1 MGLNTSHIV
10 PADRGTVWEWHS
22 RPGAVVRLTP
32 GFLPMEPVEQAQ
44 SLRGGTTVFSLPAG
58 MTWVAQHQ
66 VDGYVPGEQFVD
78 EAVNQPI
85 KAATQW
91 RHTHRFEDATLPDG
105 SPATRITDTVESTI
119 PERDLRAAWA
129 YRQHQLVED
138 IQFLQSL
145 PETNPLVIAMTG
157 ASGLVGT
164 HLKAQLTTAG
174 HEVIGLTRGEP
185 GPGERHWDPDNP
197 AADLL
202 EGVDAVAHI
211 AGESIMGRWTEEK
224 KRKIR
229 DSRVGPT
236 RKLAEVAA
244 ACGVATFVSASAVGY
259 YGTDAGGR
267 PHVEEDGPGEG
278 FLAEVCR
285 DWEADS
291 QVQGLRVVNIRTGLA
306 LSSAGGLL
314 PVLKASVSAG
324 LGARFGDGDF
334 WMSWVALDDLT
345 DIYTRALLDD
355 SVRGPVNATAPNP
368 VTNKEMSA
376 TLAGMLNRPD
386 FLPISEFGPK
396 LLLGKEGGEELAL
409 ADQRVVPARAE
420 AAGWRFRYPTLEA
433 ALAHELGKEALLG
446 A

>member
-1 MGLNTSHIV
+1 MGLHTSHIV

-32 GFLPMEPVEQAQ
+32 PFLPMQPVEQAQ
-44 SLRGGTTVFSLPAG
+44 SLRGGTTVFSLPG
-58 MTWVAQHQ
+58 GLTWVAQHQ
-66 VDGYVPGEQFVD
+66 VDGYVAGEQFVD

-91 RHTHRFEDATLPDG
+91 RHTHHFEDAATADG
-105 SPATRITDTVESTI
+105 DPATRVTDTVEANV
-119 PERDLRAAWA
+119 PEFALRSAWA

-138 IQFLQSL
+138 ITFLQSL
-145 PETNPLVIAMTG
+145 PETKPLVIALTG

-174 HEVIGLTRGEP
+174 HTVIGLTRGEA

-197 AADLL
+197 ADDLL

-211 AGESIMGRWTEEK
+211 AGESIMGRWTEAK

-244 ACGVATFVSASAVGY
+244 GCGVSTFVSASAVGY
-259 YGTDAGGR
+259 YGTNAGDR
-267 PHVEEDGPGEG
+267 EYVEEDGPGEG

-285 DWEADS
+285 DWEAAS
-291 QVQGLRVVNIRTGLA
+291 QVEGLRVVNIRTGLA
-306 LSSAGGLL
+306 LSGAGGLL

-345 DIYTRALLDD
+345 DIYTRALVDP
-355 SVRGPVNATAPNP
+355 SVRGPINATAPNP

-376 TLAGMLNRPD
+376 TLADMLRRPD
-386 FLPISEFGPK
+386 VLPIPKFGPK
-396 LLLGKEGGEELAL
+396 LILGKEGGEELAL
-409 ADQRVVPARAE
+409 ADQRVVPARAQ
-420 AAGWRFRYPTLEA
+420 AAGWRFRYPTLKA
-433 ALAHELGKEALLG
+433 ALAHELGKEELL
-446 A
+446 